1 MRFEER
7 LLRSIVRVH
16 SRFLAD
22 EDPHPLFEELLEDL
36 LDFTESDYGFLGETM
51 VSPSGALS
59 LKVHAFGSRPPGRAA
74 LESFRSSAPDGL
86 ELGSPHTLIGA
97 VLRTAKPVLA
107 NEPSSDPRRGGLPP
121 GHPPLQSFLGIP
133 LHHGHRFVGMMGAAN
148 RAGGYTQ
155 ELLARLE
162 PFIVTSASVVD
173 ARRSIRERRR
183 AEEAQARLV
192 AILEATTDVIGTAD
206 AQGRLTYLNRAA
218 RRLRGIGE
226 DGDLSGVSVLAGH
239 TPWARRRILEEALPA
254 AVRDGSWEGET
265 AVVAADGREI
275 PLSQVLIAHKDAH
288 ARIDFFSTI
297 ARDISERRA
306 LEQELRQAQKMEA
319 IGRLAGG
326 IAHDFNNILTAV
338 FGNAELARR
347 QLKDGGAPLE
357 ALDEILQAATRAAG
371 LTRQLLTFS
380 RRGIVEPRWVDLNE
394 LARRMERMLRRL
406 IGEDVELQLDLA
418 PRLGGVSADEG
429 QLEQLLMNLVV
440 NARDAMPD
448 GGRLRIET
456 RDVTLA
462 GDAAHAVELAT
473 GRYVRLTV
481 SDTGV
486 GMSEETRGRIFEP
499 FFTTKPP
506 GRGTGLG
513 LAICYGVV
521 QQSGGRIGVE
531 SVPGSGARFAIHLPR
546 VEETEAVAPERGTP
560 SQILGEA
567 ATLLLAEDEP
577 QVRVLLARAL
587 RERGYTVMAAADGEA
602 ALSMARRH
610 EGSIDLLVT
619 DVVMPRLGGR
629 ALAASLRAMRPGTP
643 VLYVS
648 GHPEGPGFS
657 QALAEPWTGYVAKPF
672 SADDLLRKVR
682 ELLEETRGGS

>member
-192 AILEATTDVIGTAD
+192 AILEATTDVIGPAD

-226 DGDLSGVSVLAGH
+226 DGDLSGGSVLAGH
-239 TPWARRRILEEALPA
+239 TPWARRRILEEALVLESIRMAPGRIVSSTPPFPQTTSSTA
-254 AVRDGSWEGET
+254 ALSLTMVTITSASR
-265 AVVAADGREI
+265 AA
-275 PLSQVLIAHKDAH
+275 S
-288 ARIDFFSTI
+288 
-297 ARDISERRA
+297 
-306 LEQELRQAQKMEA
+306 
-319 IGRLAGG
+319 AG
-326 IAHDFNNILTAV
+326 
-338 FGNAELARR
+338 
-347 QLKDGGAPLE
+347 
-357 ALDEILQAATRAAG
+357 LDATRAPARSSG
-371 LTRQLLTFS
+371 SALL
-380 RRGIVEPRWVDLNE
+380 R
-394 LARRMERMLRRL
+394 
-406 IGEDVELQLDLA
+406 
-418 PRLGGVSADEG
+418 
-429 QLEQLLMNLVV
+429 
-440 NARDAMPD
+440 
-448 GGRLRIET
+448 
-456 RDVTLA
+456 
-462 GDAAHAVELAT
+462 
-473 GRYVRLTV
+473 VRL
-481 SDTGV
+481 
-486 GMSEETRGRIFEP
+486 
-499 FFTTKPP
+499 
-506 GRGTGLG
+506 
-513 LAICYGVV
+513 
-521 QQSGGRIGVE
+521 
-531 SVPGSGARFAIHLPR
+531 
-546 VEETEAVAPERGTP
+546 
-560 SQILGEA
+560 
-567 ATLLLAEDEP
+567 
-577 QVRVLLARAL
+577 
-587 RERGYTVMAAADGEA
+587 
-602 ALSMARRH
+602 
-610 EGSIDLLVT
+610 
-619 DVVMPRLGGR
+619 
-629 ALAASLRAMRPGTP
+629 
-643 VLYVS
+643 
-648 GHPEGPGFS
+648 
-657 QALAEPWTGYVAKPF
+657 
-672 SADDLLRKVR
+672 
-682 ELLEETRGGS
+682 